1 MISFHQHQ
9 SLTPWKKEE
18 EEEEEEEAN
27 RRETNHNRN
36 YKPEQKKDLEVA
48 AADAEEKDAA
58 DAVEKDAADAEEKD
72 AADAEEKDEKE
83 STEEPHVEGSP
94 SSIGGWGCGRS
105 PVAARAL
112 RALSTTESPGG
123 NFAGRDQGFMGG
135 IASAVM
141 TLGTAGILAGFSSIS
156 QADNEQEGQENKN
169 VETGAV
175 FSDEED
181 GAMRFK
187 VFSGSGN
194 PTLAAE
200 IAESLGISLGN
211 IRVGKFADGEI
222 DIQVMETVRGEDV
235 YIVQSTCYPS
245 SDNLMELLLLISTMR
260 RAAANRITAVIPYYG
275 YKRDTGA
282 HPLLSARSNERKTG
296 EFRHDKEAALT
307 PISASEVATM
317 LEVVGVDRI
326 LAVDLQHPGHGTI
339 EAFFDTRVPV
349 DVIEG
354 TFAGVEYFRRHH
366 GAENMVI
373 VAPNESCVKKARDF
387 QTGIRGSGYV
397 RDGDNIT
404 RTNIGLA
411 IMVRQKSAP
420 AMRGREG
427 DYSVS
432 SGAKDDGDG
441 EEVRSQLGNL
451 QLVGNVEGRHV
462 IIVDDMIATGKSLV
476 TVAKLLKAEGAK
488 SVSCFATHGVFAGN
502 AMEVIDEC
510 DELDE
515 VVVTNTIPARQGVQ
529 ISNKVK
535 YLSLGC
541 VIADVIEKINLKDS
555 LRKTSLVVY
564 AADEEDDARYASQ
577 EN

>member
-1 MISFHQHQ
+1 MICFHQHQ
-9 SLTPWKKEE
+9 SITPWKKEQEE
-18 EEEEEEEAN
+18 EEEEEQEEEEEAK

-48 AADAEEKDAA
+48 AADAAEKDAA

-72 AADAEEKDEKE
+72 AADAEEKDAADAEEKDAADAEEKDEKE
-83 STEEPHVEGSP
+83 STEGPHVEGSP

-112 RALSTTESPGG
+112 RALSTTERPGG

-187 VFSGSGN
+187 VFAGSGN

-260 RAAANRITAVIPYYG
+260 RA
-275 YKRDTGA
+275 
-282 HPLLSARSNERKTG
+282 
-296 EFRHDKEAALT
+296 
-307 PISASEVATM
+307 
-317 LEVVGVDRI
+317 
-326 LAVDLQHPGHGTI
+326 
-339 EAFFDTRVPV
+339 
-349 DVIEG
+349 
-354 TFAGVEYFRRHH
+354 
-366 GAENMVI
+366 
-373 VAPNESCVKKARDF
+373 C
-387 QTGIRGSGYV
+387 
-397 RDGDNIT
+397 
-404 RTNIGLA
+404 
-411 IMVRQKSAP
+411 
-420 AMRGREG
+420 
-427 DYSVS
+427 
-432 SGAKDDGDG
+432 
-441 EEVRSQLGNL
+441 
-451 QLVGNVEGRHV
+451 
-462 IIVDDMIATGKSLV
+462 
-476 TVAKLLKAEGAK
+476 
-488 SVSCFATHGVFAGN
+488 
-502 AMEVIDEC
+502 
-510 DELDE
+510 
-515 VVVTNTIPARQGVQ
+515 
-529 ISNKVK
+529 
-535 YLSLGC
+535 
-541 VIADVIEKINLKDS
+541 
-555 LRKTSLVVY
+555 
-564 AADEEDDARYASQ
+564 
-577 EN
+577 